1 MIMKKIY
8 CFLALLGPFV
18 LGYSQI
24 NGNKIDVKKFSNVEY
39 KIGILLPFT
48 SDGSDKENKNAEA
61 ILDYYEGAKIALS
74 QLEQDGFKCKV
85 FVWDINSKDSAELE
99 ILYKS
104 ADFLSL
110 NALIGPISQK
120 HIHQISK
127 KLKGTKVNWISPLRS
142 LTIPNT
148 ITSFNFFSPDSLR
161 MRGLGYA
168 LSDQFK
174 SHKFCL
180 ITDGSSQSKKDANM
194 LKFVLQSLAKNR
206 KVSIHTF
213 NGSAMNPV
221 LPAKDSVICINTFTN
236 QTAKVFLSKYVSSA
250 VSTNRNSV
258 LRKSSFVVGHF
269 NWFENISLSQE
280 VDESKIIY
288 PAINFI
294 NLNDSSTGEFTKKFL
309 EKNYNEPSRFGYQGF
324 DQMYFLGYGLMF
336 SGDNFLNAVPNSN
349 MVGYI
354 NTVRTYKIGKRF
366 FNIGVRLIS
375 LANHEQKLFGN

>member
-1 MIMKKIY
+1 MMKKLFF
-8 CFLALLGPFV
+8 FLTLI
-18 LGYSQI
+18 GYNASAISQS
-24 NGNKIDVKKFSNVEY
+24 NGNGKLDAKKFSNIEY
-39 KIGILLPFT
+39 KIGILLPFS
-48 SDGSDKENKNAEA
+48 SDGSEKENKNAEA
-61 ILDYYEGAKIALS
+61 ILDYYEGAKIALN
-74 QLEQDGFKCKV
+74 QLENDGFKCKV
-85 FVWDINSKDSAELE
+85 FVWDINSKDSTELE
-99 ILYKS
+99 TLYKTT
-104 ADFLSL
+104 DFQSL

-120 HIHQISK
+120 HINQIAR
-127 KLKGTKVNWISPLRS
+127 KLKGSKINWISPLRS

-148 ITSFNFFSPDSLR
+148 LTSFNFFSPDSLR

-206 KVSIHTF
+206 KVTIHTF
-213 NGSAMNPV
+213 NGTSMYPT
-221 LPAKDSVICINTFTN
+221 LPSKDSVICINTFTN
-236 QTAKVFLSKYVSSA
+236 QTAKVVLSKYVNSS
-250 VSTNRNSV
+250 VSTAKNAAA
-258 LRKSSFVVGHF
+258 RKSSFVVGHF
-269 NWFENISLSQE
+269 NWYENISLSQE

-294 NLNDSSTGEFTKKFL
+294 NLNDSSTGEFTKLFL

-336 SGDNFLNAVPNSN
+336 SGDNFLSTVPNSN

-375 LANHEQKLFGN
+375 LANHEQKLFSN